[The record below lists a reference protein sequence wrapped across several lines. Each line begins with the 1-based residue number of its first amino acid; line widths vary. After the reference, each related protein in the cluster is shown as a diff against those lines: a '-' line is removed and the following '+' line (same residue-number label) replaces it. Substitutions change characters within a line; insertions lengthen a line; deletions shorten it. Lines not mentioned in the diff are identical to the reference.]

1 MATHVVVLRHGE
13 GTAKAE
19 YEIAVSVTYPPPHRD
34 ASGALVAGSSRRNA
48 SGVEIT
54 IASTWRGDVFSRML
68 KLGEL
73 DASVRLASSPRRTK
87 PPPSHPSVQPS
98 RRGRAHD
105 SIAADTTGIF
115 IVGSPPAALRSPVA
129 FAELL
134 GEALEIEVAGL
145 EEAAAAGS
153 GSSPTASEKVKVK
166 KRTTFGV
173 MVTGGG
179 EQDTPGPRVSISCNS
194 QEVDDLDGGAFMIQ
208 M

>member
-1 MATHVVVLRHGE
+1 MATHVAVLRHGE

-54 IASTWRGDVFSRML
+54 IVSTWRGDVFSRVL
-68 KLGEL
+68 KLGNL
-73 DASVRLASSPRRTK
+73 DAAFKLASSPRRTK
-87 PPPSHPSVQPS
+87 PPPSHRSVQPS
-98 RRGRAHD
+98 RRERAHD

-134 GEALEIEVAGL
+134 GEALEIEAAGL
-145 EEAAAAGS
+145 EEAAGS
-153 GSSPTASEKVKVK
+153 GSSPTASEEVIGK

-179 EQDTPGPRVSISCNS
+179 EQDAPGPRVSISCNS
-194 QEVDDLDGGAFMIQ
+194 QEVDDLDGRAFMIQ